1 MGLLSEGSPL
11 SWEETKALADHVRE
25 HGVNQFI
32 NLYHRLKDRQGD
44 ILKWGDEVE
53 YIIVKFD
60 DEQKV
65 ARVALRAQDLLAE
78 LNEKEQADP
87 KGVKSLWRPEY
98 GAYMIEG
105 TPGKPFGGLMAHFN
119 LVEANMRYRR
129 EEVTELLGSDECVM
143 SITNFPRLGAPN
155 FTYPLA
161 QPRPED
167 PLSSARSLYFPDEA
181 IFPGHPRFKTL
192 TRNIRKRRGE
202 KVSIKLKVFKDVKT
216 KLPVEGAPPGEPD
229 VVLLDAMGF
238 GMGCCCLQLT
248 FQACNITEARR
259 LYDQLAPLCPIM
271 LALTAASPIYRG
283 YLTESDCRWNVI
295 SSSVD
300 CRTEEER
307 GLAPLKNQK
316 FRIAKSRYDSIDSY
330 LSPEGAKYNDVPL
343 TYDDAVYQ
351 RLIDGGIDHLLAQHV
366 AHLFI
371 RDTVSLFSEKV
382 NQNDNEDTDH
392 FENIQSTNWQTM
404 RFKPPPPNSSIG
416 WRVEFRPC
424 EAQISDFENAAI
436 VCFVVLLTRVI
447 LSYQL
452 NFLTP
457 ISKVDENMQT
467 AQKRDACRKEK
478 FWFRKSSK
486 TTEQRAAKAN
496 ARAQAQAQ
504 AQANG
509 KATLNGGGSGVVE
522 NGNGN
527 GLANGSG
534 SENGDIDEP
543 LTNGTGPKLNGHA
556 ATNGTSKTNGTT
568 NGTNGTTNGL
578 SNGADSDHTDTDD
591 EENELFQLLSIN
603 EIFNGKPNVFPGL
616 VPLIRSYLQSMEVD
630 TDTHCTIEQ
639 YLRFIQKRAAGEL
652 ITTATWMREQ
662 VLSHPDYKQ
671 DSVVSE
677 SINYDLLKRI
687 QSIQEGKHVEPAL
700 LGQGYHSKT
709 KTKEFIPPALQKQ
722 LAKNGCCE
730 EK

>member
-60 DEQKV
+60 DEKRV

-78 LNEKEQADP
+78 LNEKEHADP

-129 EEVTELLGSDECVM
+129 EEVTELLASDECVM
-143 SITNFPRLGAPN
+143 SITNFPRLGSPN
-155 FTYPLA
+155 FTFPVV

-202 KVSIKLKVFKDVKT
+202 KVSIKLKVFKDVNT

-307 GLAPLKNQK
+307 GLAPLKDQK

-343 TYDDAVYQ
+343 TYDEAVYQ

-382 NQNDNEDTDH
+382 HQNDNEDTDH

-486 TTEQRAAKAN
+486 TTEQRAARAQ
-496 ARAQAQAQ
+496 ARAQAQAQAEAQAQ

-509 KATLNGGGSGVVE
+509 KASLNGGAESVLE

-527 GLANGSG
+527 GLASGSG
-534 SENGDIDEP
+534 SENGDIDEQP
-543 LTNGTGPKLNGHA
+543 FTNGLAAKMNGHGPTNGK
-556 ATNGTSKTNGTT
+556 ATNGVSNGTA
-568 NGTNGTTNGL
+568 NGG
-578 SNGADSDHTDTDD
+578 DSDHTDTDD
-591 EENELFQLLSIN
+591 EENELFQLLTIN
-603 EIFNGKPNVFPGL
+603 DIFNGKANVFPGL

-677 SINYDLLKRI
+677 RINYDLLKCI
-687 QSIQEGKHVEPAL
+687 QGIQEGTHVEPAL

-709 KTKEFIPPALQKQ
+709 KTKDFIPPALQKQ

>member
-11 SWEETKALADHVRE
+11 SWEETKVLADHVRE

-60 DEQKV
+60 EKHKV
-65 ARVALRAQDLLAE
+65 ARVALIAQDLLAQ
-78 LNEKEQADP
+78 LNEKEMADP

-129 EEVTELLGSDECVM
+129 EEVTELLAKDECVM
-143 SITNFPRLGAPN
+143 SITNFPRLGSPN

-192 TRNIRKRRGE
+192 TRNIRMRRGE
-202 KVSIKLKVFKDVKT
+202 KVSIKLKVFKDAKT
-216 KLPVEGAPPGEPD
+216 KLPVEGAPQGEPD

-307 GLAPLKNQK
+307 GLVPLENQK

-330 LSPEGAKYNDVPL
+330 LSPEGAKYNDVPI
-343 TYDDAVYQ
+343 TYDEQVYN
-351 RLIDGGIDHLLAQHV
+351 RLVEGGIDHLLAQHV

-382 NQNDNEDTDH
+382 HQNDNEDTDH

-467 AQKRDACRKEK
+467 AQKRDACRAEK

-486 TTEQRAAKAN
+486 TTEQRAA
-496 ARAQAQAQ
+496 QAQAKGGVHI
-504 AQANG
+504 NG
-509 KATLNGGGSGVVE
+509 WQTPEAAENGNGTAT

-527 GLANGSG
+527 GN
-534 SENGDIDEP
+534 EDERDEEP
-543 LTNGTGPKLNGHA
+543 LNNGTSAKMNGHGNGHSRKA
-556 ATNGTSKTNGTT
+556 TTNGTSNGTLNGGSTTSTTT
-568 NGTNGTTNGL
+568 NGV
-578 SNGADSDHTDTDD
+578 DSDHTDTDD
-591 EENELFQLLSIN
+591 EENELFQLLTIN
-603 EIFNGKPNVFPGL
+603 EIFNGKSNVFPGL

-639 YLRFIQKRAAGEL
+639 YLRFIEKRAAGEL
-652 ITTATWMREQ
+652 ITTATWMRQQ
-662 VLSHPDYKQ
+662 VLNHPDYKQ
-671 DSVVSE
+671 DSVVTE
-677 SINYDLLKRI
+677 GINYDMLKLI
-687 QSIQEGKHVEPAL
+687 QGIQEGKHVEPAL

-709 KTKEFIPPALQKQ
+709 KTKDFIPPALQKQ

-730 EK
+730 DNDK